1 MKVVITGI
9 GGYVASN
16 IACALPAAWE
26 MIGVGRATKFPF
38 LRQLLG
44 TRLRLV
50 EADVTDPVLSELCRG
65 ADAVVH
71 AAAPIRE
78 QECQER
84 PEEARRVIVEGTRAV
99 ADAAVAAGCR
109 LVHLSTLSVYST
121 NLVRP
126 QPVTE
131 ESELQPDTTYGMLK
145 AEAEREAGRAA
156 PLILRLSNVF
166 GQGVGVPPHA
176 HVVTT
181 ILRDR
186 VRRGEPLV
194 LHGDG
199 EEGFDFI
206 HVRDVARFVRQ
217 ALERPLALPLVLN
230 VSAGHAIRIAAL
242 AETYRRVARELWG
255 RDVPVRTN
263 GTSGRPSRPSR
274 WLANDRIR
282 ALAPWFPAVDIE
294 AGVREMLEAK

>member
-1 MKVVITGI
+1 MRVVITGI

-16 IACALPAAWE
+16 IASALPETWE
-26 MIGVGRATKFPF
+26 VIGVGRATKFDL
-38 LRQLLG
+38 LRSLFG
-44 TRLRLV
+44 ARVRLV
-50 EADVTDPVLSELCRG
+50 EADVMSPVLAEVCRG

-78 QECQER
+78 RDCQER
-84 PEEARRVIVEGTRAV
+84 PEEARRVIVDGTRAV
-99 ADAAVAAGCR
+99 TDAALAAGCR

-121 NLVRP
+121 HLVRP

-131 ESELQPDTTYGMLK
+131 ESELLPDTTYGILK
-145 AEAEREAGRAA
+145 AEAEREAARANA
-156 PLILRLSNVF
+156 LILRLSNVF
-166 GQGVGVPPHA
+166 GQGVAVPPHA

-186 VRRGEPLV
+186 ARRGEPLV
-194 LHGDG
+194 LHDAG
-199 EEGFDFI
+199 EEAFDFI
-206 HVRDVARFVRQ
+206 HVRDVARFVRE
-217 ALERPLALPLVLN
+217 ALEHPPALPLVLN
-230 VSAGHAIRIAAL
+230 VSAGQAIRIAAL

-263 GTSGRPSRPSR
+263 GASGRAPRPSR

-282 ALAPWFPAVDIE
+282 ALAPWFPALDIE
-294 AGVREMLEAK
+294 AGVREMMETP